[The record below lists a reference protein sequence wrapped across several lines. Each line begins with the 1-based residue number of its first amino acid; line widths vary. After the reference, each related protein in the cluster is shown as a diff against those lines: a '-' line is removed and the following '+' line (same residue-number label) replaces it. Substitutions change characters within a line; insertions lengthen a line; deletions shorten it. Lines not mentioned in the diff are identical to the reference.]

1 MGEGDAILDERGLSR
16 VKATEIYTVH
26 CWNCLNDFE
35 AVEAVW
41 CSCDP
46 KHPSKLCPFC
56 LSCFCPA
63 DEVYKRNFWDGAPQ
77 SLKDEVSMLERSLDR
92 LGEILIRNQKLKT
105 PQLLQALKEQERTG
119 GLLGKILLSRGWV
132 SESDIDDALRY
143 QGYQP
148 LVETDGLEVTP
159 APASASANPREV
171 LEHLIALAARKGAS
185 DIHLEPTREELSI
198 KLRIDGLFYKIKPLQ
213 RAALSP
219 VLSRIFE
226 LFGLD
231 AEREKLPQRGRAHL
245 ELEGHDFD
253 LVVQTLPSRIGTSAT
268 IKLVDRRFF
277 LKNFTALGLTPADQL
292 FLVRALDAR
301 SGLTMVTSPPYM
313 GAMTTS
319 YSLMDQVA
327 KSERRVVSI
336 ERSIQWEVPY
346 VHQMEVNQ
354 DKGLDFHAA
363 LRSVAAVKPDVVF
376 LLELNDKATANLA
389 CQLATT
395 MTVITTFPAFGAAE
409 SVYRFLELGVP
420 ASLLSRSLSLVM
432 NQRLVRRICP
442 KCRDEGSK
450 ADPSKLGNYGIG
462 GEEAKALR
470 IFHGRGCPDCNRLG
484 YRRRKGV
491 FELIVVDDHFRKKL
505 TGKPT
510 LAEIEAG
517 ARTAGMEPLRERC
530 LKEVSAGVTSL
541 DEFLRWRM

>member
-1 MGEGDAILDERGLSR
+1 MPT
-16 VKATEIYTVH
+16 TETYTVR

-63 DEVYKRNFWDGAPQ
+63 DANYKREFWEGAPQ
-77 SLKDEVSMLERSLDR
+77 ALKDEVAMLERSLDR

-105 PQLLQALKEQERTG
+105 PQLLKALQEQERTG
-119 GLLGKILLSRGWV
+119 GLLGKILLEKGLV
-132 SESDIDDALRY
+132 TQADIDEALRY

-148 LVETDGLEVTP
+148 LVDTHGLEVTP
-159 APASASANPREV
+159 APVSATTSPGEI
-171 LEHLIALAARKGAS
+171 LEHLLGLAARKGAS
-185 DIHLEPTREELSI
+185 DIHLEPSDDELSI
-198 KLRIDGLFYKIKPLQ
+198 KLRIDGLFYKIKPL
-213 RAALSP
+213 RISALVP
-219 VLSRIFE
+219 MLDRIQE

-231 AEREKLPQRGRAHL
+231 AARDELPQRGRAHL
-245 ELEGHDFD
+245 ELDGHDFD
-253 LVVQTLPSRIGTSAT
+253 LLVQTLPTRTGTSVT

-292 FLVRALDAR
+292 FLVRALDAP
-301 SGLTMVTSPPYM
+301 SGLIMVTSPPYN

-319 YSLMDQVA
+319 YSLMDHIA
-327 KSERRVVSI
+327 KSERKVVSI

-354 DKGLDFHAA
+354 EKGLDFAAA

-376 LLELNDKATANLA
+376 LLELNDRTTANLA
-389 CQLATT
+389 CQLSTT
-395 MTVITTFPAFGAAE
+395 LLVITTFPAFGAAE
-409 SVYRFLELGVP
+409 SIYRFLELGAQP
-420 ASLLSRSLSLVM
+420 AHLSRGLSLVM

-442 KCRDEGSK
+442 KCRDEGSQ
-450 ADPSKLGNYGIG
+450 ADPAKLETYGISSS
-462 GEEAKALR
+462 EAKTLR
-470 IFHGRGCPDCNRLG
+470 VFKGRGCSDCNRLG
-484 YRRRKGV
+484 YRRRKGL
-491 FELIVVDDHFRKKL
+491 FELITVDDHFRKKL
-505 TGKPT
+505 TGQPT
-510 LAEIEAG
+510 LAEIESS
-517 ARTAGMEPLRERC
+517 ARNAGMETLRERC
-530 LKEVSAGVTSL
+530 LKEVTAGVTSL